1 MSRPSINRS
10 GHGGTRRRGFLG
22 LFALAMATAFVALS
36 VAGPPAIAKSPD
48 RPLLPGEATELVRA
62 LGDAAVEM
70 LSNDQLT
77 QREKVRRFRHLLNQS
92 FALKGIARFALG
104 RYWRQASL
112 TQRRRYLKL
121 FEDYIVN
128 SYSARFGNYAGEA
141 FIVLAERTDDRGRA
155 VVSTRIQRPSGQPVD
170 IVWHLRERLGAVRI
184 VDVVVE
190 GISMSL
196 TQRSDFAAAVRTA
209 GGDLDTF
216 LDALEAKVRS
226 TNVQPA
232 KP

>member
-1 MSRPSINRS
+1 
-10 GHGGTRRRGFLG
+10 
-22 LFALAMATAFVALS
+22 MATAFVALS

-121 FEDYIVN
+121 FEDYTVN
-128 SYSARFGNYAGEA
+128 AQYTKTDYRYTAPHSLAPFVLSGLGFAFARDDDVAAFKLQVSRPITDRVSGFAKFDFTDTTSNIPLFTYSQTVFGAGVLARF
-141 FIVLAERTDDRGRA
+141 
-155 VVSTRIQRPSGQPVD
+155 
-170 IVWHLRERLGAVRI
+170 
-184 VDVVVE
+184 
-190 GISMSL
+190 
-196 TQRSDFAAAVRTA
+196 
-209 GGDLDTF
+209 
-216 LDALEAKVRS
+216 
-226 TNVQPA
+226 
-232 KP
+232 